1 MRSAIPDRERWLAL
15 SLLLLALAAAYLVLV
30 HPWWTRP
37 MLELDARIEALQQRD
52 LRARMA
58 LAQQPQVRERLAEL
72 EARAARE
79 PGFMAESSPERAAA
93 ALVQRLE
100 TTVAQA
106 SPGNRSCAIINR
118 SPMTETREQRFPRA
132 VVGVRLRCGNA
143 ELASVLHALESGAPR
158 LFVENL
164 NLLAQQSFADAAA
177 SGQGLGLDVS
187 FDLVGYVRP
196 SPEGVADAD

>member
-15 SLLLLALAAAYLVLV
+15 GLLLLALAAAYLVLV

-58 LAQQPQVRERLAEL
+58 LAQQPQVLERLQEL
-72 EARAARE
+72 QEQAARE
-79 PGFMAESSPERAAA
+79 PGFMSESSPERATA
-93 ALVQRLE
+93 ALVQHLE
-100 TTVAQA
+100 TIVVRA

-118 SPMTETREQRFPRA
+118 SPMTDAREQRFPRA

-143 ELASVLHALESGAPR
+143 QLASVLHALENGTPR

-164 NLLAQQSFADAAA
+164 NLLAQQSFADPGAP
-177 SGQGLGLDVS
+177 GQGLGLDVS

-196 SPEGVADAD
+196 SAAGAADAD

>member
-1 MRSAIPDRERWLAL
+1 MRRPIPDRERWLAL
-15 SLLLLALAAAYLVLV
+15 GILLLALAVAYLVLV

-58 LAQQPQVRERLAEL
+58 LSQQPQVLERLQAL
-72 EARAARE
+72 QDQAARE
-79 PGFMAESSPERAAA
+79 PGFMAESSPERATA

-118 SPMTETREQRFPRA
+118 SPMTDARDQRFPRA
-132 VVGVRLRCGNA
+132 VVGVRLRCGGA
-143 ELASVLHALESGAPR
+143 ELASVLHALESGPPR
-158 LFVENL
+158 LFVDNL

-196 SPEGVADAD
+196 SQARSADAD